1 MFDFDGVKSYDEDDV
16 EFQGSTGKPALNIQD
31 VLQNIDLANFDYLST
46 LPDDIKKTF
55 TPYTVQRWMGSLDDS
70 VQVTFNAK
78 TLEAVFGT
86 WKTTGKT
93 SLNELVQEFNANE
106 QKCTSVSKYAH
117 TQYDWRIKFAV
128 NSKSAGLELVELIK
142 EFVPTAKPEFIT
154 LVSTEVAQD
163 NIQMLNELVNV
174 NFWEL
179 NKHPELVYKLL
190 CLVSVVTDTSVK
202 QRTWI
207 PFSKSNK
214 SSDSEIFKIF
224 KKSISDVGSS
234 QFNIQEYKIL
244 LQNTSKDEFEKMLK
258 DMGYQDNDRKSL
270 LKKYKTEQEKYVK

>member
-1 MFDFDGVKSYDEDDV
+1 MFDFNNIKKDDEEDEV
-16 EFQGSTGKPALNIQD
+16 QGTTKPSLHIQE
-31 VLQNIDLANFDYLST
+31 VLQNIDLANFEYLNS

-78 TLEAVFGT
+78 TLEAVFGS
-86 WKTTGKT
+86 WKTTGK
-93 SLNELVQEFNANE
+93 SALNELVQEFNTSE
-106 QKCTSVSKYAH
+106 EKCTSIAKYAH

-128 NSKSAGLELVELIK
+128 TSKSAGLELVNLIK
-142 EFVPTAKPEFIT
+142 EFVPNAKPEFIT

-190 CLVSVVTDTSVK
+190 CLVSVVTDTSIK

-207 PFSKSNK
+207 PFSKTNK
-214 SSDSEIFKIF
+214 SSDSEIFGVFRKTLT
-224 KKSISDVGSS
+224 DAGST
-234 QFNIQEYKIL
+234 QFNLQEYKIL
-244 LQNTSKDEFEKMLK
+244 LNNTSKKEFEKLLM

-270 LKKYKTEQEKYVK
+270 LKKYKTEQEKYGKHK

>member
-1 MFDFDGVKSYDEDDV
+1 MFNFDGFKDYDEDGEERV
-16 EFQGSTGKPALNIQD
+16 STGKPTLNIQD
-31 VLQNIDLANFDYLST
+31 VLKNIDIANFDYLST
-46 LPDDIKKTF
+46 LPDDVKKTF

-70 VQVTFNAK
+70 VQLTFNAK
-78 TLEAVFGT
+78 SLEAVFGS
-86 WKTTGKT
+86 WKTSGKE
-93 SLNELVQEFNANE
+93 SLNELVNEFNGTEN
-106 QKCTSVSKYAH
+106 KCTSVSKYAH

-128 NSKSAGLELVELIK
+128 NSKASGLELVEMIK
-142 EFVPTAKPEFIT
+142 EFVPNAKPEFIT

-190 CLVSVVTDTSVK
+190 CLVSVVTDTNVK

-207 PFSKSNK
+207 PFSKNNK

-224 KKSISDVGSS
+224 KKSMSEAGSTQFDVS
-234 QFNIQEYKIL
+234 EYKIML
-244 LQNTSKDEFEKMLK
+244 KLTSKKEFEQMLM
-258 DMGYQDNDRKSL
+258 DMGYQDTERKPL
-270 LKKYKTEQEKYVK
+270 MKKYKTEQEKYGK

>member
-1 MFDFDGVKSYDEDDV
+1 MFDFDGVKSYDEDD
-16 EFQGSTGKPALNIQD
+16 EIITGSSGKPSLNIQD

-46 LPDDIKKTF
+46 LPDDVKKTF

-78 TLEAVFGT
+78 TLEAVFGS

-93 SLNELVQEFNANE
+93 ALNELVNEFNSSE

-128 NSKSAGLELVELIK
+128 TSKSAGLELVELIK
-142 EFVPTAKPEFIT
+142 EFVPNSKPEFIT

-207 PFSKSNK
+207 PFSKNNK
-214 SSDSEIFKIF
+214 SSDSEIYKIF
-224 KKSISDVGSS
+224 KKTISDIGST

-244 LQNTSKDEFEKMLK
+244 LKSTSKTEFEKILM